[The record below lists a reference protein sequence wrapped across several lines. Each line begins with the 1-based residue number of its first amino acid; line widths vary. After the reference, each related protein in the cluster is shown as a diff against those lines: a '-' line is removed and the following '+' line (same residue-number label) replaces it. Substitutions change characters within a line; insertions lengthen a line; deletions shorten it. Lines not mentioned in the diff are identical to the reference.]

1 MDMTTFLRNEIRK
14 HIFRTGSFTKP
25 SALYLALHTGDP
37 GAAGSANEV
46 STGGGSSYVRA
57 QLDPLDAN
65 WSAEATHG
73 ETKNLADITFPVPG
87 ANWGTITYMSIWD
100 AASSG
105 NCLMYGPL
113 DASKNVNAGDP
124 APYFPIGEVMVSFT

>member
-1 MDMTTFLRNEIRK
+1 MDMTTYLRNELRK
-14 HIFRTGSFTKP
+14 HLFRTGSFTKP
-25 SALYLALHTGDP
+25 SELWVALHTGDP

-46 STGGGSSYVRA
+46 STGGGSDYARA

-73 ETKNLADITFPVPG
+73 ETKNQVEITFPVPG
-87 ANWGTITYMSIWD
+87 GNWGTISYMSIWD
-100 AASSG
+100 AGSG
-105 NCLMYGPL
+105 GNALFKGAL

-124 APYFPIGEVMVSFT
+124 APSFPVEFITVSFT